1 MPFDPSIPVEN
12 TEIDAA
18 QMRSQLTSLKALIDA
33 ITTLTNAQID
43 ATNTL
48 PPGNPANVTLTTTG
62 NTLHFTFDI
71 PTGDTG
77 PQGEQGPQGD
87 TGPEGPQG
95 ADGTPGGPPG
105 PEGPQGP
112 PFANAVVDATNTL
125 PPNDPATVDVTF
137 DGTNVHFTFNIP
149 QGQPGAEGP
158 TGPEGTQ
165 GPPGE
170 VTLQQLTDEIT
181 TTAQNPTTV
190 SPLNLPI
197 SDPPTQ
203 SEVEAILTQLNNL
216 LTALQR

>member
-1 MPFDPSIPVEN
+1 MPFDPTLPQPN
-12 TEIDAA
+12 TEADAN
-18 QMRSQLTSLKALIDA
+18 QIRTQLNGLKALIDA
-33 ITTLTNAQID
+33 VVTLNNAQVD

-48 PPGNPANVTLTTTG
+48 PPGDPANVTLTVNG

-71 PTGDTG
+71 PTGDQG

-105 PEGPQGP
+105 PEGPP
-112 PFANAVVDATNTL
+112 
-125 PPNDPATVDVTF
+125 
-137 DGTNVHFTFNIP
+137 
-149 QGQPGAEGP
+149 
-158 TGPEGTQ
+158 

-170 VTLQQLTDEIT
+170 VTLQQLTDEIA
-181 TTAQNPTTV
+181 TTAQNPTAI

-203 SEVEAILTQLNNL
+203 SEVEAIVTQLNDL
-216 LTALQR
+216 LLALQR

>member
-1 MPFDPSIPVEN
+1 MFDPSIPIEN

-18 QMRSQLTSLKALIDA
+18 QMRSQLNSLKALIDA

-48 PPGNPANVTLTTTG
+48 PPGDPANVTLTTTG

-77 PQGEQGPQGD
+77 PEGPQGAEGPQ
-87 TGPEGPQG
+87 GPEGPQG

-112 PFANAVVDATNTL
+112 P
-125 PPNDPATVDVTF
+125 
-137 DGTNVHFTFNIP
+137 
-149 QGQPGAEGP
+149 
-158 TGPEGTQ
+158 
-165 GPPGE
+165 GE
-170 VTLQQLTDEIT
+170 VTLQQLTDEIA
-181 TTAQNPTTV
+181 TTALNPTTV
-190 SPLNLPI
+190 APLTFTPGP
-197 SDPPTQ
+197 DYKP
-203 SEVEAILTQLNNL
+203 AQLQETIDKLNEL

>member
-1 MPFDPSIPVEN
+1 MFDPSIPVEN

-18 QMRSQLTSLKALIDA
+18 QMRSQLNGLKSLIDA

-48 PPGNPANVTLTTTG
+48 PPGNPANVTLTING

-71 PTGDTG
+71 PTGDPG
-77 PQGEQGPQGD
+77 PQGEQGPQGE

-95 ADGTPGGPPG
+95 PSGGPEGPPG

-112 PFANAVVDATNTL
+112 PFANAVIDATNTL

-149 QGQPGAEGP
+149 QGQTGAEGP
-158 TGPEGTQ
+158 TGPEGPQ

-170 VTLQQLTDEIT
+170 VTLQQLTDAIA

-190 SPLNLPI
+190 SPL
-197 SDPPTQ
+197 
-203 SEVEAILTQLNNL
+203 ILTPSATYNPNQLQETIDKLNEL
-216 LTALQR
+216 LTTLQR

>member
-1 MPFDPSIPVEN
+1 MPFDPTYPPAN
-12 TEIDAA
+12 AEIQSAPL
-18 QMRSQLTSLKALIDA
+18 RSQFNSLKALIDA

-48 PPGNPANVTLTTTG
+48 PPGDPANVTLTING

-71 PTGDTG
+71 PTGDQGPEG
-77 PQGEQGPQGD
+77 PQGAEGPQ
-87 TGPEGPQG
+87 GPEGPQG

-112 PFANAVVDATNTL
+112 P
-125 PPNDPATVDVTF
+125 
-137 DGTNVHFTFNIP
+137 
-149 QGQPGAEGP
+149 
-158 TGPEGTQ
+158 
-165 GPPGE
+165 GE
-170 VTLQQLTDEIT
+170 VTLQQLTDEIA
-181 TTAQNPTTV
+181 TTAQNPTAI

-203 SEVEAILTQLNNL
+203 SEVEAIVTQLNDL